1 MEQSIKY
8 TPLYEKHVALGGRM
22 VPFAGYM
29 LPIQYAGVIEEHM
42 AVRRAAGIFDVSH
55 MGELFLEGPDAGVN
69 LQYLLTN
76 DFSAMRDGRVR
87 YSPLCNEGGGIVDD
101 LLVYKLSDTK
111 FMLVVNAANRE
122 KDFAFM
128 QGHLFGDAILR
139 DASEDFAQIAV
150 QGPLSR
156 GILEAVADALPEKYY
171 TFIDGV
177 RIAGAQCLVSR
188 TGYTGELGYEIYCP
202 AASAAAIWDALFA
215 AGAGMIP
222 CGLGARDTL
231 RLEAGMPLYGHEMDD
246 SISPLETGLDFAV
259 KLGKADFIG
268 KAAMIARGE
277 PKIVRVGLRI
287 TGRGIA
293 RENCPVLAEG
303 RQIGRVSSGTHLPYL
318 GAAYA
323 MAMLEREYAA
333 LGTVLAVDVRGRMLD
348 CEVVELPFYKA
359 GK

>member
-1 MEQSIKY
+1 
-8 TPLYEKHVALGGRM
+8 
-22 VPFAGYM
+22 
-29 LPIQYAGVIEEHM
+29 
-42 AVRRAAGIFDVSH
+42 
-55 MGELFLEGPDAGVN
+55 MGELYLEGPDAGTN

-76 DFSAMRDGRVR
+76 DFSAMRAGRVR

-128 QGHLFGDAILR
+128 QRHLFGDVELR
-139 DASEDFAQIAV
+139 DASDTIAQIAV

-156 GILEAVADALPEKYY
+156 ELLAGVAAALPEKYY

-177 RIAGAQCLVSR
+177 EVAGAPSLLSR

-202 AASAAAIWDALFA
+202 AEAAAAIWEQLLAK
-215 AGAGMIP
+215 GAVP

-246 SISPLETGLDFAV
+246 TISPLETGLDFAV

-268 KAAMIARGE
+268 KAAMLERGE
-277 PKIVRVGLRI
+277 PKITRVGLRI

-293 RENCPVLAEG
+293 RENCPVLLNG
-303 RQIGRVSSGTHLPYL
+303 QQIGCISSGTHLPYL

-323 MAMLEREYAA
+323 MAMIDREHAA
-333 LGTVLAVDVRGRMLD
+333 LGTRLAVDVRGRLLD

-359 GK
+359 GQ